1 MAEPE
6 GPGAR
11 GAAVPGER
19 PAPAP
24 QPPALDVAAALGS
37 LDRASREFSR
47 RLGSTAPASAPPPA
61 PEARP
66 AAGPVADA
74 GRALDAR
81 MELAEREAREYLE
94 QAKRRADSLV
104 TAMVGAVERQASEI
118 RREAEE
124 GIRTRWREVERD
136 ANRYLDDSRRL
147 GNEIVTERRN
157 KMSQLSDGIT
167 QRAEALTSGMEDADR
182 VRRQFDTFIRA
193 LSVTAGQIA
202 ADAAPPSPA
211 VPAPSGELRDLR
223 RLFRPSSVAA

>member
-1 MAEPE
+1 M
-6 GPGAR
+6 
-11 GAAVPGER
+11 PGER
-19 PAPAP
+19 PAQAP

-47 RLGSTAPASAPPPA
+47 RLGSVPPA
-61 PEARP
+61 AERP
-66 AAGPVADA
+66 APGPAA
-74 GRALDAR
+74 STTFDAR

-136 ANRYLDDSRRL
+136 ANRYIDDSRRL

-157 KMSQLSDGIT
+157 KMAELSDGIT
-167 QRAEALTSGMEDADR
+167 KRAEALTAGMEDADR
-182 VRRQFDTFIRA
+182 VRRQFDAFIRA
-193 LSVTAGQIA
+193 LSVTADQIA
-202 ADAAPPSPA
+202 ADATPAP
-211 VPAPSGELRDLR
+211 VPAPTQGGELRDLR